1 MSTNVPASF
10 GSYPHPF
17 CGSRATRIRMYPS
30 ASQSEQRTVSR
41 TRPFTGNEASNSRPD
56 LIGRGTNARTAAAPI
71 NPTTRELQVVA
82 GLYTSEERGS
92 GIPEERLVH
101 NYLVEAGLAARI
113 PKGIRIWEETLR
125 DGEQTPGVAYT
136 PEEKVRI
143 ARVLDEVHVPMMEV
157 GIPVVSSEEAR
168 GVRMIAN
175 AGLDATV
182 LAAARTV
189 RKDVEACIACDVDE
203 IALFTAGSDLHIK
216 HKLAMTRE
224 QVKEAAVRETE
235 YAVAHGVDVS
245 FVTEDTFRADLDFVV
260 DLYNACTNAGAH
272 RAVVC
277 DTVGVMTP
285 PGIRWFFGQLKE
297 RLVPTELSFPRH
309 HNFGP
314 PGAHNLPAGADRTA
328 TDVRLR
334 EAHGVARGRGEAAVL
349 WGRSNT
355 GSGSPSRLADQRL
368 FRSAFE
374 KGSTGLHPLL
384 PRTRGPSARRDRR
397 RVPIP
402 RGEGR
407 DCGPRAAEIAR
418 FRLTLTSRRIDGI
431 GPGGRTADESSTE
444 ARHAAGD
451 GHVNAREH
459 DRRTDQIDHIEPF
472 VPHAGAQQ
480 SRGDRRDDGEKRE
493 RGRLR
498 NLEQPLP
505 WDERD
510 DGSCGRKE
518 QDRSNALR
526 P

>member
-143 ARVLDEVHVPMMEV
+143 ARVLDEVHVPMMDV

-175 AGLDATV
+175 AGLDATIM
-182 LAAARTV
+182 AAARTV

-216 HKLAMTRE
+216 HKLAMTRD

-235 YAVAHGVDVS
+235 YAVAHGVEVS

-260 DLYNACTNAGAH
+260 ELYNACTDAGAH

-277 DTVGVMTP
+277 DRVGVMTP
-285 PGIRWFFGQLKE
+285 PGIRWFFGQLKD
-297 RLVPTELSFPRH
+297 RLVPTELSFH
-309 HNFGP
+309 GHNDFGLAVANSLAAVEEGVQVP
-314 PGAHNLPAGADRTA
+314 HTCVNGLGERAGNASFEELGLALEALYGYDTRIDGSRIYELSRLGEDPGGIPVGASKPLLGPNA
-328 TDVRLR
+328 FPH
-334 EAHGVARGRGEAAVL
+334 ESGIHAHGVIKHTATYEPIQPERIGRHRTFVFGKHTGSLAVAEKLRGRGVDATPEQVAGLVKLIKDFAE
-349 WGRSNT
+349 GRSK
-355 GSGSPSRLADQRL
+355 GDQQAFVAS
-368 FRSAFE
+368 FR
-374 KGSTGLHPLL
+374 H
-384 PRTRGPSARRDRR
+384 
-397 RVPIP
+397 
-402 RGEGR
+402 RGEPHRGVT
-407 DCGPRAAEIAR
+407 DEEFWALAIKSGI
-418 FRLTLTSRRIDGI
+418 SRPKG
-431 GPGGRTADESSTE
+431 
-444 ARHAAGD
+444 
-451 GHVNAREH
+451 
-459 DRRTDQIDHIEPF
+459 EP
-472 VPHAGAQQ
+472 
-480 SRGDRRDDGEKRE
+480 
-493 RGRLR
+493 
-498 NLEQPLP
+498 
-505 WDERD
+505 
-510 DGSCGRKE
+510 
-518 QDRSNALR
+518 
-526 P
+526 